1 MSIEQ
6 KIAEL
11 LAESKKAQLAEEAGL
26 ADLYSSEDVTAEEE
40 LEEEAANG
48 KTDGVTSVAGDNPD
62 NKKNAVTDEKQAEG
76 GTSKTANKVTAG
88 ASAPEGSHLK
98 SVKEDIDDIMAI
110 VAEELEQLD
119 ELSPELKQK
128 YSDKVKKKLA
138 TKQGSRDHDAYTGR
152 TYTGRETSDMFHRGE
167 KLNKHLNRVK
177 KIQSEEFEF
186 DIQEDVNALFNGE
199 EGFSEEFRQKAET
212 IFEAAVMTRVKSEL
226 TRMEEEYQTQLAEQV
241 DQVKE
246 GLVEKVDGY
255 LDYVV
260 EQWMEQNEI
269 ALESG
274 MKSDI
279 LESFVGGLKGL
290 FEEHYIDVPEEKY
303 DVLGNMEQH
312 IVTLEDKL
320 NETTEKNVE
329 LSKKIDEL
337 ARQKTIEEASSGLTD
352 TEVDKFKGLA
362 EELSYEDQE
371 TFKTKLQ
378 TIRENYFG
386 EKKTTSSVV
395 SSVVSD
401 EAVTLTEDKVVDPSI
416 KSYLQVLNSIKK

>member
-1 MSIEQ
+1 
-6 KIAEL
+6 
-11 LAESKKAQLAEEAGL
+11 LAEEAAV
-26 ADLYSSEDVTAEEE
+26 ADAELDEAKKKKGEVCEEVDEE
-40 LEEEAANG
+40 LDEEAANG
-48 KTDGVTSVAGDNPD
+48 KTDGVTSVAGDNPE
-62 NKKNAVTDEKQAEG
+62 NKKNAVTDEKDAEG

-88 ASAPEGSHLK
+88 AAAPEGSHLK
-98 SVKEDIDDIMAI
+98 SVKEDVD
-110 VAEELEQLD
+110 
-119 ELSPELKQK
+119 
-128 YSDKVKKKLA
+128 
-138 TKQGSRDHDAYTGR
+138 
-152 TYTGRETSDMFHRGE
+152 
-167 KLNKHLNRVK
+167 
-177 KIQSEEFEF
+177 
-186 DIQEDVNALFNGE
+186 ALFNGE

-226 TRMEEEYQTQLAEQV
+226 ARIEEEYQTQLAEQV

-303 DVLGNMEQH
+303 DVLGEMEQH
-312 IVTLEDKL
+312 IATLEDKL

-329 LSKKIDEL
+329 LNKAIDEM
-337 ARQKTIEEASSGLTD
+337 ARQKTIEETAAGLTD
-352 TEVDKFKGLA
+352 TEVEKFKGLA

-386 EKKTTSSVV
+386 EKKTSSTVI

-401 EAVTLTEDKVVDPSI
+401 EAVTLTEDKIVDPSI